1 MIQIEKRKLLSRFIL
16 QLQILKFRQWLGI
29 WPNRLD
35 PRPPPRTLGFPQ
47 KKKKCLFCILGFS
60 KHIIFFMKKS
70 HFLVIG
76 DFYVIFYVIFGDFL
90 VGTVVLFC

>member
-1 MIQIEKRKLLSRFIL
+1 MHMGPIKKSCLFFIL
-16 QLQILKFRQWLGI
+16 GY
-29 WPNRLD
+29 
-35 PRPPPRTLGFPQ
+35 
-47 KKKKCLFCILGFS
+47 S

>member
-1 MIQIEKRKLLSRFIL
+1 MNLAQPAWPPLSPFVGIPKKEK
-16 QLQILKFRQWLGI
+16 
-29 WPNRLD
+29 NN
-35 PRPPPRTLGFPQ
+35 
-47 KKKKCLFCILGFS
+47 KCLFCILDYS